1 MASAVSYVTIVTV
14 LALVAYLWMG
24 VRVGL
29 ARRTC
34 GIAAP
39 AMTGDTILERH
50 IRVQANTLEW
60 LPVFL
65 AALWMSAMYWPQLA
79 VAGLGLM
86 WVLGRIVYAFGYVAE
101 PNKRALGFLLQ
112 AVATFALIIAAFLG
126 ALRSLVV
133 AGV

>member
-1 MASAVSYVTIVTV
+1 MTSAVSYVTIVTV

-39 AMTGDTILERH
+39 AMTGDPILERH

-101 PNKRALGFLLQ
+101 PNKRAFGFLLQ

>member
-1 MASAVSYVTIVTV
+1 MTPAVSYVTIVTV

-24 VRVGL
+24 VRVAL
-29 ARRTC
+29 ARRSS
-34 GIAAP
+34 GILAP
-39 AMTGDTILERH
+39 AMTGDPILERH

-60 LPVFL
+60 LPVFV

-79 VAGLGLM
+79 VAGLGLV
-86 WVLGRIVYAFGYVAE
+86 WVLGRIVYAFGYVSE

-126 ALRSLVV
+126 ALRTLVV